1 MRPFVRTPLLAATLM
16 LVACSQAPTPVAPA
30 PAATPPSAPAAAPA
44 PAATATPAATA
55 IVPAGEDWELPGTL
69 GPMTTQ
75 AELEARFGKANV
87 REETLPGAEGESAP
101 ALVVFADDPS
111 RRLEL
116 VLDAGDKEAPIQLLR
131 VSGVNSR
138 WHDGNGLHPGMSL
151 GELVNLNGAPVSFY
165 GLGWD
170 YGGSVQDWHGGRLA
184 NAVGVPLFR
193 AVTLV
198 ARPGTPAS
206 AELPQGDRI
215 FRSDDDRSR
224 PAIEQTLVVGELS
237 ISWPGDAE

>member
-1 MRPFVRTPLLAATLM
+1 MRAFVRTPLLAATLM
-16 LVACSQAPTPVAPA
+16 LVACSQAPAPVAPVPAAAPPPA
-30 PAATPPSAPAAAPA
+30 PAAAAPA
-44 PAATATPAATA
+44 PVATAAPAATA
-55 IVPAGEDWELPGTL
+55 IAPAGEDWELPGTL
-69 GPMTTQ
+69 GPLTTR

-87 REETLPGAEGESAP
+87 REETLPGAEGASTP

-116 VLDAGDKEAPIQLLR
+116 VLDGDDKEAPIQLLR
-131 VSGVNSR
+131 VSGANSR

-170 YGGSVQDWHGGRLA
+170 YGGNVQDWHGGRLA

-193 AVTLV
+193 AVTLA
-198 ARPGTPAS
+198 ARPGTPAN
-206 AELPQGDRI
+206 AELPQGDRV
-215 FRSDDDRSR
+215 FRSDDRSH
-224 PAIEQTLVVGELS
+224 PAIEQTLIVGELS